1 MKIKSLKIVSGF
13 VSSTL
18 IEFDDKWNLI
28 WSKGNSQG
36 KTTLL
41 RFLLFSFGYK
51 IPSTKKVD
59 MNSFNVLLEVDNS
72 YGIIKCSRKAGQ
84 ASIIFSDETKVDYDL
99 SNESERKSYISTIF
113 DIKNNPILVDNLL
126 GAIYIDQEKG
136 WTLLNRGK
144 TIGANSF
151 DIQDFIA
158 SITNKD
164 VSQIESQIYQKEK
177 EIKKYSSIF
186 DVVTMSEEQQDNIK
200 ADENMDLLYSKKS
213 NKEFLL
219 NEKRN
224 MLNHL
229 SQIEENNKSLIQV
242 IDSCKL
248 LIKHGQDEFVL
259 TKEDISDFVT
269 NQNIIKAKKSI
280 IEIEIKAI
288 EKELQEIKENLKK
301 YEGLFSVEDAGDSVV
316 KAVNNIPINQ
326 IQLEHLIEKLKQERS
341 KLKEEKKNIIKSA
354 THQIAE
360 LSNLVKEISST
371 LKVFEGFLSSEGDYL
386 FTHNLKEYSGRI
398 LHNVTFSYRLS
409 YYIFLEKCL
418 GIDFP
423 IIIDSP
429 GSAEM
434 TLESVNDLIG
444 VLNDKCK
451 NSQVI
456 VSSIYKN
463 DLNYSFNKIIT
474 LENGLLSKEKY

>member
-1 MKIKSLKIVSGF
+1 MKIKSLQIVSGF
-13 VSSTL
+13 ISSTL

-28 WSKGNSQG
+28 WSKENSQG

-59 MNSFNVLLEVDNS
+59 MNSYNVLLEVDNS
-72 YGIIKCSRKAGQ
+72 CGIIKCSRKADQ

-99 SNESERKSYISTIF
+99 SNEIERKSYISTIF

-186 DVVTMSEEQQDNIK
+186 DVVKMSEEQQDNIK
-200 ADENMDLLYSKKS
+200 VDENMNLLYSKKS

-242 IDSCKL
+242 IESCKL

-269 NQNIIKAKKSI
+269 NQNIIKAKKSM

-288 EKELQEIKENLKK
+288 EKELQDIKENLKN

-316 KAVNNIPINQ
+316 KAVNNISIDQ
-326 IQLEHLIEKLKQERS
+326 IQLEHLIEKLKQDRS
-341 KLKEEKKNIIKSA
+341 KLKEDKKNIIKSA
-354 THQIAE
+354 THQVTE
-360 LSNLVKEISST
+360 LSNLVKEISTT

-409 YYIFLEKCL
+409 YYIFLQKCL
-418 GIDFP
+418 DIDFP